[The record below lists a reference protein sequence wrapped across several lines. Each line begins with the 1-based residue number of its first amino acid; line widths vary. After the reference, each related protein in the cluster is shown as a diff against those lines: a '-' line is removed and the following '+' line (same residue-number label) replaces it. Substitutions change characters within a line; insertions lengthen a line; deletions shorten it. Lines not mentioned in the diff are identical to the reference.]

1 LPTLSEQ
8 LGERTANWIR
18 ARKPR
23 ETESGVSFDDPTVE
37 EAAKNIYAIAAKQ
50 SQGTFKPQRER
61 DILTAGLGNPEHP
74 GRVRGISSKEGWKE
88 GFGPQWEGL
97 YRKRDRYKEEM
108 ANYFK
113 EEAKKEFKGLMSEM
127 LSNPPLELM

>member
-23 ETESGVSFDDPTVE
+23 KTKASVSFDDPNVE
-37 EAAKNIYAIAAKQ
+37 EDAKNIYAMAAKQ
-50 SQGTFKPQRER
+50 SQGSFKPQTER

-74 GRVRGISSKEGWKE
+74 SRVRGISSKEG
-88 GFGPQWEGL
+88 FRP
-97 YRKRDRYKEEM
+97 
-108 ANYFK
+108 
-113 EEAKKEFKGLMSEM
+113 
-127 LSNPPLELM
+127 